1 MASVD
6 RKLEIVR
13 LLADGELHSGES
25 IAAHLDISRAAVW
38 KAVRKAADVLDLN
51 LDSVRG
57 HGYRLR
63 MPLELLDVDAIYAD
77 LPAPARARISRI
89 DVLAVVDSTNTWL
102 MQRARDGAT
111 GASVC
116 LAEQQTAGRG
126 RLGRA
131 WLSPFGAN
139 VYLSLL
145 WRYSLAPAQL
155 GGLSLAAGV
164 AVARALT
171 AAGASGIGLKW
182 PNDVHWRRR
191 KLAGLLLEVVGESQG
206 PSHVVVG
213 VGLNM
218 RLDPVLATAI
228 DQPWTDLST
237 VLGADG
243 YRRNAVVSSL
253 IAELC
258 AALECYGV
266 QGLAAFRT
274 DWQRLDAYL
283 GEPVQLVAGDR
294 RIAGVHAGIDATGA
308 LLLEVD
314 GRLQSF
320 HAGEVSLR
328 PRPR

>member
-1 MASVD
+1 MD
-6 RKLEIVR
+6 RNLEIVR
-13 LLADGELHSGES
+13 LLADGELHSGEA
-25 IAAHLDISRAAVW
+25 IAARLGISRAAVW
-38 KAVRKAADVLDLN
+38 KAVRKAAEVLDLN

-63 MPLELLDVDAIYAD
+63 TPLDLLDADAIHAD
-77 LPAPARARISRI
+77 LPAPARARISGI
-89 DVLAVVDSTNTWL
+89 DVLAVVDSTNSWL
-102 MQRARDGAT
+102 MQRARDGAP
-111 GASVC
+111 GGSVC

-145 WRYSLAPAQL
+145 WRYPLAPAQL

-164 AVARALT
+164 AVTRALA

-182 PNDVHWRRR
+182 PNDLHWRRR
-191 KLAGLLLEVVGESQG
+191 KLAGLLLEVAGESQG

-213 VGLNM
+213 VGVNL
-218 RLDPVLATAI
+218 RLDPALATAI

-243 YRRNAVVSSL
+243 YRRNAVVASL

-266 QGLAAFRT
+266 EGLAAFRA

-283 GEPVQLVAGDR
+283 GEPVELVVGAR

-308 LLLEVD
+308 MLLEVD
-314 GRLQSF
+314 GRLQRF

-328 PRPR
+328 PRLG